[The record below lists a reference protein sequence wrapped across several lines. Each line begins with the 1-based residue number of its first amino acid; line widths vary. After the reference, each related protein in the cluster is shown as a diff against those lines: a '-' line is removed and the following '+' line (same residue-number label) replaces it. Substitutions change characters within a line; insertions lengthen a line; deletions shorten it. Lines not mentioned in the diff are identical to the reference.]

1 MRITAAYTTD
11 NWDWLKQKFMR
22 VIICNTTDHGGG
34 AANAALRLHAA
45 LSSQHVE
52 SLVAVM
58 EKTQERP
65 GVHALSSRLRKT
77 LQPFLRQME
86 RAPLLLY
93 PHRDRHS
100 LFSPSWR
107 PSLVHHTL
115 EAQNPDII
123 HLHWIEDSFL
133 PLYSLA
139 RLPRPVVWTLH
150 DVWALTGGC
159 HLFKK
164 CQHYRTG
171 CHDCPQLNS
180 KSRYNLASFLF
191 AAKRHAYHRVRP
203 TIIAP
208 SRYMAELARQSSLLG
223 TCRIEHIPNTLD
235 TEVFRPI
242 DKATARKL
250 LRLPS
255 ADFIIAFGAVNANSD
270 LNKGCDLLV
279 GALQELMRLGRKDIS
294 CAVFGGYAAP
304 RNFPLPLHNL
314 GVLRDDTSL
323 ALTYAAADVFVCPSR
338 DENLPYTVMES
349 LACGTPVVAFDIGGM
364 ADLVEQGKTGFL
376 VPPYDSGEM
385 AAQLAALVDAIPLRQ
400 TMGEAARKKILAEY
414 APAIIALRH
423 KRLYQELLNP

>member
-1 MRITAAYTTD
+1 
-11 NWDWLKQKFMR
+11 MR
-22 VIICNTTDHGGG
+22 VIICNTTDYGGG

-45 LSSQHVE
+45 LSLQQVE

-58 EKTQERP
+58 KKTQERP
-65 GVHALSSRLRKT
+65 GVRTLSSRLRKT

-115 EAQNPDII
+115 AAQNPDII

-133 PLYSLA
+133 PLHSLA
-139 RLPRPVVWTLH
+139 RLQGPVVWTLH

-159 HLFKK
+159 HFFKK
-164 CQHYRTG
+164 CLQYLKG

-180 KSRYNLASFLF
+180 KNRYNLASLLF
-191 AAKRHAYHRVRP
+191 AAKRHTYNHVRP
-203 TIIAP
+203 TIVAP
-208 SRYMAELARQSSLLG
+208 SRYMAELARKSPLLG
-223 TCRIEHIPNTLD
+223 PYRIEHIPNTLD

-242 DKATARKL
+242 DKETAREL
-250 LRLPS
+250 LHLPS
-255 ADFIIAFGAVNANSD
+255 KDFIIAFGAVNADSD
-270 LNKGCDLLV
+270 RRKGCDLLLA
-279 GALQELMRLGRKDIS
+279 ALQDLMRLGRKNIS
-294 CAVFGGYAAP
+294 CAVFGGYADP

-323 ALTYAAADVFVCPSR
+323 ALTYAAADIFVCPSR

-349 LACGTPVVAFDIGGM
+349 LACGTPVVAFDVGGLS
-364 ADLVEQGKTGFL
+364 DLVEHGKTGFL
-376 VPPYDSGEM
+376 VPPYASEKM
-385 AAQLAALVDAIPLRQ
+385 AAQLAALIDSNSLRQ
-400 TMGEAARKKILAEY
+400 YMGEAAREKILAEY
-414 APAIIALRH
+414 EQELIALRH
-423 KRLYQELLNP
+423 KKLYQELLEQ

>member
-1 MRITAAYTTD
+1 MRIT
-11 NWDWLKQKFMR
+11 
-22 VIICNTTDHGGG
+22 ICNSTDYGGG

-52 SLVAVM
+52 SIVAVM

-65 GVHALSSRLRKT
+65 GVRALSSRLRKT
-77 LQPFLRQME
+77 MQPFLRQME

-107 PSLVHHTL
+107 PSTVHHSL
-115 EAQNPDII
+115 SALNSDII

-133 PLYSLA
+133 PLHSLA
-139 RLPRPVVWTLH
+139 RLQGPVVWTLH

-159 HLFKK
+159 HFFKK
-164 CQHYRTG
+164 CLQYLRG
-171 CHDCPQLNS
+171 CHNCPQLNS
-180 KSRYNLASFLF
+180 KSRYNLASLLF
-191 AAKRHAYHRVRP
+191 ATKRYVYHRVRP

-208 SRYMAELARQSSLLG
+208 SRYMADLARKSPLLG
-223 TCRIEHIPNTLD
+223 AYRIEHIPNTLD

-255 ADFIIAFGAVNANSD
+255 ANFIIAFGAVNADSD
-270 LNKGCDLLV
+270 PRKGCDLLIR
-279 GALQELMRLGRKDIS
+279 ALQELTRLGKKNIS
-294 CAVFGGYAAP
+294 CVVFGGYADP

-364 ADLVEQGKTGFL
+364 ADLVEHGKTGL
-376 VPPYDSGEM
+376 LIPPYDSGEM
-385 AAQLAALVDAIPLRQ
+385 AVQLSALMDVNPLRQ
-400 TMGEAARKKILAEY
+400 ALGEAAREKILAEY
-414 APAIIALRH
+414 APEIIALRH
-423 KRLYQELLNP
+423 KKLYQELLNQ